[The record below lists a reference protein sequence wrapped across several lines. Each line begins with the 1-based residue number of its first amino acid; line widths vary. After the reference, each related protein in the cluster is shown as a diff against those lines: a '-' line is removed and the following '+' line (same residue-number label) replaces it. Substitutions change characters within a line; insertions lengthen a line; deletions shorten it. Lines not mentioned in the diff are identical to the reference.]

1 MSKSQTSTSSISNN
15 ERVKKSIS
23 NRTPP
28 ASLSLATSTR
38 LGNHNRNI
46 SESIMNMNVSS
57 LANSSHLPS
66 TTSPHTSPR
75 HSSTTSVVSNSSITM
90 SPSII
95 DNRSTMTNN
104 SNNNNDDNTNMNM
117 QLAEMMKEM
126 KLLRE
131 TKKT

>member
-1 MSKSQTSTSSISNN
+1 
-15 ERVKKSIS
+15 
-23 NRTPP
+23 
-28 ASLSLATSTR
+28 
-38 LGNHNRNI
+38 
-46 SESIMNMNVSS
+46 
-57 LANSSHLPS
+57 
-66 TTSPHTSPR
+66 
-75 HSSTTSVVSNSSITM
+75 M